1 MLPVYRASGADA
13 SEPELFG
20 VLDVD
25 SDKIAAFDDT
35 DAVGATP
42 GCFNVTFD

>member
-1 MLPVYRASGADA
+1 MLPVYRASADA

-25 SDKIAAFDDT
+25 SDKLAAFDDI
-35 DAVGATP
+35 DAVRVFLAVP
-42 GCFNVTFD
+42 L